1 MATSENNKRLVV
13 NLTVN
18 GGDDRSSVAF
28 TVANAALSKGLDVAV
43 FLSSDGVEL
52 SRQGGCEYTQVQ
64 PLKPLAELI
73 EGFSGNGG
81 VVWSCTPCFT
91 HRGLNEDEVI
101 EGAIVTGAGPMLDW
115 ISEGAQVISY

>member
-1 MATSENNKRLVV
+1 MTQKLVV

-18 GGDDRSSVAF
+18 GSDDRASVAF
-28 TVANAALSKGLDVAV
+28 TVASAALSKGFDVAV

-52 SRQGGCEYTQVQ
+52 SREGSSEFTHVQ

-73 EGFSGNGG
+73 DGFAGNGG
-81 VVWSCTPCFT
+81 VVWACTPCFK

-101 EGAIVTGAGPMLDW
+101 EHGIITGAGRPAPGQPTW
-115 ISEGAQVISY
+115 PKPRKWPIS